1 MHCTEMLPVVL
12 LLLFI
17 VPFTIADYV
26 YYVIPDGHK
35 HSCAMCHNL
44 SYYISNPESY
54 FTSDTTIIFLE
65 GQHSFDR
72 EYLVYVSNVH
82 NLTLK
87 GQGQWPVAGPEETVM
102 QSTVI
107 INCTKERGGFYFNT
121 SDSITVEGL
130 TIVNCGGVDNQVAIL
145 FDNVKTL
152 LFYRN
157 SIQHMTGYGL
167 EVRNCGNVTVSDCS
181 YYHSASC
188 NFTNEF
194 LELGGGL
201 FIQYNELSN
210 MIYTLELSHSN
221 MTKCCSYNIGGGIH
235 IKTESRFGRIRLLFS
250 DLILLNNYGFDSGG
264 GLGVCMRGEGNV
276 TFDIDHCLF
285 ANGSAT
291 KTRHTDTS
299 IIDGGG
305 AIGILIAVP
314 TTITIQ
320 HSKFEEN
327 SSPSAGEISCSLR
340 QNASLSILNSTIINT
355 KTYSTVGVF
364 MIMDTSAH
372 IELNTMRIRLSNLS
386 SSISC
391 GICLALYDSNALP
404 AIVNPTATPSIQI
417 ENCQFENCHNFSAIV
432 ELSDVPKTEIKNC
445 TFSKNTNGQSVIKVS
460 GGNYNITIKS
470 SIISD
475 NNMTGLTI
483 ISSSV
488 ILTGRNV
495 IQNNRGSYGAGIM
508 LSEPAYI
515 VVHGELLMSNNTAD
529 KQGGAIY
536 VNEPLL
542 TDYTMHPCSIYFVNN
557 SSSVM
562 LSGNR
567 AREGGS
573 DMYGVK
579 LMGCENYIINKHL
592 HKQSVQH
599 IQHEGLPNE
608 TSWYFDTP
616 LRKYL
621 KFSHTDRLSSLSSD
635 PNMVCFCNTNNAT
648 DCSDRTHQIQSYPGL
663 EISTSIAT
671 VGYYGGTSPGDV
683 IITAQNAT
691 LARHYGQNKT
701 INCFQLHILL
711 QNTSST
717 TALVDIRVDGGLPGW
732 NVSLAVEI
740 LECPLGF
747 IQTSGECHCEPFL
760 DANSVQCNV
769 SLTPFKF
776 ARSGN
781 GWFGHINNTQCVT
794 GTTNCPFDYCNQS
807 KLSFDIMA
815 PDRQC
820 VANRAGILC
829 GQCQSHLSIMLG
841 SNHCG
846 TCSNW
851 YLFLLPVFGLAG
863 IVLIA
868 MLMFLNM
875 SVSVGTINGL
885 LFYANMVKLNEAF
898 FLPNGSVP
906 VVSQFIS
913 WLNLDLGIEVCLF
926 DGLDGYWNTWLQF
939 VFPAYLFLL
948 MGCIIVGC
956 RYSVWLCRLCGSHA
970 VPALATLF
978 LMSYTKILITVA
990 NALSMYPL
998 PCNDSILTVWSV
1010 DGNIEYSSGK
1020 HLVLLVFSCGILF
1033 VELDYLSLVM
1043 CGPLLEKYHWSI
1055 GAKIKPL
1062 LDAYQQPYKNNY
1074 QFWTGVSLL
1083 MRLVITVMIT
1093 FTSGQ
1098 YSVLNAYIITTTVVG
1113 ILTFWSFTKGVY
1125 KTSYISVLE
1134 TFYLLNLFFLST
1146 ATSALTS
1153 FRSKH
1158 SQIPTI
1164 ISVSLSLIVC
1174 LVTVAVDLWQNFDFK
1189 KIKRKLGFKE
1199 QPEYI
1204 EVPQVAADEDDEPV
1218 GSPPSIVY
1226 GSQRGENRFVLE
1238 FRFDNAEE
1246 PASPSPVLI
1255 AREPLLF
1262 N

>member
-1 MHCTEMLPVVL
+1 MLSVVL

-17 VPFTIADYV
+17 VPLTIADYV
-26 YYVIPDGHK
+26 YYVIPDGHN
-35 HSCAMCHNL
+35 HSCALCHNL

-87 GQGQWPVAGPEETVM
+87 GQGQWPVAGAEETVL

-107 INCTKERGGFYFNT
+107 INCTRERGGFHFNT
-121 SDSITVEGL
+121 SDIITVEGL

-145 FDNVKTL
+145 FNHVKTL

-194 LELGGGL
+194 LKLGGGL

-210 MIYTLELSHSN
+210 MIYTLELSRSN
-221 MTKCCSYNIGGGIH
+221 MTKCCSYILGGGIY

-250 DLILLNNYGFDSGG
+250 DLILLNNNGLEGGG
-264 GLGVCMRGEGNV
+264 GLGVFMRGEGNV

-291 KTRHTDTS
+291 KTDTS
-299 IIDGGG
+299 YSSLDGGG
-305 AIGILIAVP
+305 AIASLIAVP
-314 TTITIQ
+314 ATITIQ

-327 SSPSAGEISCSLR
+327 SSPSVGEILCSLR

-355 KTYSTVGVF
+355 KTYSKFGVAT
-364 MIMDTSAH
+364 IMDTSAH
-372 IELNTMRIRLSNLS
+372 TQLNKMRIRLSNLS
-386 SSISC
+386 SS
-391 GICLALYDSNALP
+391 GIHLRRYDSNTLP
-404 AIVNPTATPSIQI
+404 TIVNPTATPSIQI
-417 ENCQFENCHNFSAIV
+417 ENCHFENCHNFSAIV
-432 ELSDVPKTEIKNC
+432 NLIDVLKTEITNC
-445 TFSKNTNGQSVIKVS
+445 TFSKNTNGLSVIEVLNGS
-460 GGNYNITIKS
+460 YNITIKS

-483 ISSSV
+483 FASSV
-488 ILTGRNV
+488 IFSGRNV
-495 IQNNRGSYGAGIM
+495 IQNNRYSHGAGIM

-515 VVHGELLMSNNTAD
+515 VVLGELLMSNNTAD

-536 VNEPLL
+536 VTEP
-542 TDYTMHPCSIYFVNN
+542 TIIDHTMHPCSIYFGDN
-557 SSSVM
+557 SSLVM

-592 HKQSVQH
+592 NTQSVQH
-599 IQHEGLPNE
+599 IQHEGLRNE

-621 KFSHTDRLSSLSSD
+621 KFSRTDRLSSLSSD
-635 PNMVCFCNTNNAT
+635 PIMVCFCNTSNAT
-648 DCSDRTHQIQSYPGL
+648 VCSDRTHQIQSYPGL

-683 IITAQNAT
+683 IVTAQNAT

-717 TALVDIRVDGGLPGW
+717 TTLVDIRVDGGLPDWG
-732 NVSLAVEI
+732 VSIEVDI
-740 LECPLGF
+740 VECPLGF
-747 IQTSGECHCEPFL
+747 AIENTSGECRCEPFL
-760 DANSVQCNV
+760 DANNVQCNV

-781 GWFGHINNTQCVT
+781 SWFGHINNTQCIT

-868 MLMFLNM
+868 MLMFLNT

-898 FLPNGSVP
+898 FFPNGSVP

-913 WLNLDLGIEVCLF
+913 WLNLDLGIEMCLL
-926 DGLDGYWNTWLQF
+926 DGLDGYWNTWLQY

-948 MGCIIVGC
+948 MGCIILGC

-978 LMSYTKILITVA
+978 LMSYTKILLTVT
-990 NALSMYPL
+990 NALSMYRL

-1033 VELDYLSLVM
+1033 VELAYLSLVM
-1043 CGPLLEKYHWSI
+1043 CGPLLEKYQSSI
-1055 GAKIKPL
+1055 GAKIIKPL

-1083 MRLVITVMIT
+1083 MRLVITVTFT

-1113 ILTFWSFTKGVY
+1113 ILTFWSFTKGIY
-1125 KTSYISVLE
+1125 KTSYISILE

-1146 ATSALTS
+1146 ATSAFTS
-1153 FRSKH
+1153 LRSKH
-1158 SQIPTI
+1158 SHIPTI

-1204 EVPQVAADEDDEPV
+1204 EVPQVAADEDDVPV

-1238 FRFDNAEE
+1238 FRFHIVEE

>member
-1 MHCTEMLPVVL
+1 MLPVVL

-17 VPFTIADYV
+17 VPLTIADYV

-35 HSCAMCHNL
+35 HSCTMCHNL
-44 SYYISNPESY
+44 SNYISNPESY

-65 GQHSFDR
+65 GHHSFDR
-72 EYLVYVSNVH
+72 EDLVYVSNVY

-87 GQGQWPVAGPEETVM
+87 GQGQWPVEGLEETVM

-107 INCTKERGGFYFNT
+107 INCTRERGGFYFTT
-121 SDSITVEGL
+121 SDNITVEGL

-167 EVRNCGNVTVSDCS
+167 VVRNCGNVTVSDCS
-181 YYHSASC
+181 YYHSASF

-210 MIYTLELSHSN
+210 MTYTLELSRSN
-221 MTKCCSYNIGGGIH
+221 MTKCCSYFSGGGIY
-235 IKTESRFGRIRLLFS
+235 IETESKFGRIRLVFS
-250 DLILLNNYGFDSGG
+250 DLILLNNKGLESGG
-264 GLGVCMRGEGNV
+264 GLGVSMSGEGNV

-299 IIDGGG
+299 ILDGGG
-305 AIGILIAVP
+305 AIGCLIAVP

-327 SSPSAGEISCSLR
+327 SSPSVGEILCILR

-355 KTYSTVGVF
+355 KTYSKLAVA
-364 MIMDTSAH
+364 MILDTSAH
-372 IELNTMRIRLSNLS
+372 IELNTMRIRLSNLLLQ
-386 SSISC
+386 
-391 GICLALYDSNALP
+391 GMYLTRYRNTHP
-404 AIVNPTATPSIQI
+404 TTVNPTATPSIQI
-417 ENCQFENCHNFSAIV
+417 ENCQFENCHNLSANIV
-432 ELSDVPKTEIKNC
+432 VLYDVPETEIKNC
-445 TFSKNTNGQSVIKVS
+445 TFSKNTNGLSVIKVLKGS
-460 GGNYNITIKS
+460 YNITIKS

-475 NNMTGLTI
+475 NNMTGLAI
-483 ISSSV
+483 FASSV
-488 ILTGRNV
+488 IFSGRNV
-495 IQNNRGSYGAGIM
+495 IQNNSASYGAGIV

-536 VNEPLL
+536 AIELIPI
-542 TDYTMHPCSIYFVNN
+542 DRTMHPCSIYFDNN
-557 SSSVM
+557 SSLMM

-592 HKQSVQH
+592 QPQSVQH
-599 IQHEGLPNE
+599 IQHEGLRNE

-621 KFSHTDRLSSLSSD
+621 NFSRTDRLSSLSSD
-635 PNMVCFCNTNNAT
+635 PIMVCFCNTSNAT

-671 VGYYGGTSPGDV
+671 VGYYGGRSPGDV
-683 IITAQNAT
+683 IVTAQNAT
-691 LARHYGQNKT
+691 LARHYSQNKT

-717 TALVDIRVDGGLPGW
+717 TTLVDIRVDGGLPGW
-732 NVSLAVEI
+732 GVSLAVEI

-747 IQTSGECHCEPFL
+747 VQTAGECRCEPFL
-760 DANSVQCNV
+760 DASNVKCNV

-781 GWFGHINNTQCVT
+781 GWFGHINNTQCIT

-926 DGLDGYWNTWLQF
+926 DGLDGYWNTWLQY

-990 NALSMYPL
+990 NALSLYRL
-998 PCNDSILTVWSV
+998 LCNDSILTVWSV

-1033 VELDYLSLVM
+1033 VELAYLSLVM
-1043 CGPLLEKYHWSI
+1043 CGPLLEKYQWSI

-1083 MRLVITVMIT
+1083 MRLVITVMFT

-1125 KTSYISVLE
+1125 KTSYMSVLE

-1146 ATSALTS
+1146 ATSAFTS

-1158 SQIPTI
+1158 SQIATI

-1204 EVPQVAADEDDEPV
+1204 EVPQVTADEDDEPV
-1218 GSPPSIVY
+1218 VSSPSIVY

-1238 FRFDNAEE
+1238 FRFDSAEE
-1246 PASPSPVLI
+1246 PASPSPVLL